1 MYKLYII
8 VKGFIGIILNGVVLF
23 VSEFYC
29 GLISD
34 FEIVEKLGFYNY
46 LYKGDFVM
54 VDKGFFIKD

>member
-1 MYKLYII
+1 M
-8 VKGFIGIILNGVVLF
+8 KGFIGIILNGVVLF